1 MSNHNRQQGTRNRTM
16 KKLSRTLVS
25 SAAALAALACLSIS
39 NMKAAEDD
47 DHKHH
52 HHHATMAGPNGGKVL
67 HEVEPHAE
75 LLVTKDRKLQITF
88 LNEGGKADA
97 PGKQSISVICGK
109 RAQPTRMKFALK
121 GKSFLSD
128 KTLPAGLNIPTVV
141 QIKMGP
147 KEKATIIRLNLN
159 LKNCPTCKHLE
170 YACICEHAHE
180 EHDKKDVKKPK

>member
-1 MSNHNRQQGTRNRTM
+1 M

-25 SAAALAALACLSIS
+25 SAAALAALTCLSIS
-39 NMKAAEDD
+39 SVKAAEDD
-47 DHKHH
+47 DHEHH

-75 LLVTKDRKLQITF
+75 LLVTKNRKLQITF
-88 LNEGGKADA
+88 LNEDGKADA

-109 RAQPTRMKFALK
+109 RSQPTRMKFALK

-128 KTLPAGLNIPTVV
+128 KALPAGLNIPTVV

-159 LKNCPTCKHLE
+159 LENCRTCKHLE
-170 YACICEHAHE
+170 YACTCEHAHE
-180 EHDKKDVKKPK
+180 EHDKKDLKRPK